1 MRSTLIRLLKF
12 VVVAVI
18 LAFVV
23 RAIARDVSQIDWS
36 AVDPDWAFLT
46 LGIAAIL
53 LVGPL
58 QLVVWKSLLAA
69 YVGPMGWRELVVQAW
84 IPPMGKYVP
93 GKVASIAGS
102 VYIASQLGI
111 PPARA
116 LSVAVAMDG
125 LALLT
130 GLIVGL
136 PVFLFEPLRESIP
149 VAAWLC
155 VLAVTAAA
163 VSLHPAVFARIMNV
177 ALRKFK
183 RPPLDRIPTVRQY
196 LVPVSC
202 MFAQWVLCG
211 LGVWASARSL
221 GDIPVASFGWTI
233 VIMSFACSMGVLVL
247 LAPGGIGVRE
257 GVLLAGLRHLVDPS
271 PAAAVVVVL
280 QRLIFVV
287 AEVSQFAFAS
297 MIWRRLKRKRAT
309 DSVVESHSH

>member
-1 MRSTLIRLLKF
+1 MRSQLIRLLKF

-18 LAFVV
+18 LTFVV

-36 AVDPDWAFLT
+36 RVDPDWAFLA
-46 LGIAAIL
+46 LGIASIL

-111 PPARA
+111 PAARA

-136 PVFLFEPLRESIP
+136 PIFFFEPLRASMP
-149 VAAWLC
+149 VAAWMC
-155 VLAVTAAA
+155 IVAVAMASI
-163 VSLHPAVFARIMNV
+163 SLHPAVFARLMNF
-177 ALRKFK
+177 ALRKLK
-183 RPPLDRIPTVRQY
+183 RAPLDRIPTTRQY
-196 LVPVSC
+196 VIPVMC
-202 MFAQWVLCG
+202 MFGQWVLCG
-211 LGVWASARSL
+211 LGVWASARSM
-221 GDIPVASFGWTI
+221 GDIPVSSFGWTM
-233 VIMSFACSMGVLVL
+233 VVMSFACSIGFLVL

-257 GVLLAGLRHLVDPS
+257 GILLAGLRHLVDPS
-271 PAAAVVVVL
+271 PAAAIVVVL
-280 QRLIFVV
+280 QRLIFVT
-287 AEVSQFAFAS
+287 AEVTQFAFAS
-297 MIWRRLKRKRAT
+297 VVWRRLKRERAK
-309 DSVVESHSH
+309 D